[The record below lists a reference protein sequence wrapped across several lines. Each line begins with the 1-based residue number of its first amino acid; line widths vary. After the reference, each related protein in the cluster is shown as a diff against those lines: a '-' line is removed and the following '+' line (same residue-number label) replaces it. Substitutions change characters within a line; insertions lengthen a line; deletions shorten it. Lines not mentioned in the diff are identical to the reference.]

1 MQVRRASSDD
11 LQEISSLWRG
21 LARYHEPQSKYFKL
35 APGARR
41 KFTSYVRRS
50 MKRKDVS
57 VFVAQKNSKL
67 VGYLIAKIK
76 EEKPVFKLRKR
87 GTITDLFVE
96 KGYRRQG
103 IGRKLVKKALAW
115 FRNRNLQF
123 VEISV
128 YVKNISGK
136 IAWKRMGFE
145 DHMTLM
151 RRKLR

>member
-11 LQEISSLWRG
+11 LQAIVGLWRG
-21 LARYHEPQSKYFKL
+21 LARYHGPKSTYFEL
-35 APGARR
+35 APGAER
-41 KFTSYVRRS
+41 KFASYVRKS
-50 MKRKDVS
+50 MKRKDVA

-87 GTITDLFVE
+87 GIITDTFVE

-103 IGRKLVKKALAW
+103 VGRKLAEKALAW

-123 VEISV
+123 VELSV
-128 YVKNISGK
+128 HVKNISGK

-145 DHMTLM
+145 EHMTVM
-151 RRKLR
+151 RKKLR

>member
-1 MQVRRASSDD
+1 MQVRRAFSDD
-11 LQEISSLWRG
+11 LQAIASLWRG
-21 LARYHEPQSKYFKL
+21 LARYHEPKSTYFEL
-35 APGARR
+35 APGAER
-41 KFTSYVRRS
+41 KFASYVRRS
-50 MKRKDVS
+50 MKRKDVA

-87 GTITDLFVE
+87 GTITELFVE
-96 KGYRRQG
+96 KGYRRRG
-103 IGRKLVKKALAW
+103 VGRKLVKKALAW

-123 VEISV
+123 AELSV

-145 DHMTLM
+145 EHMTVM